1 MALDASLILGGKGPQ
16 LDDPLTIRAKQA
28 TLADLMGRQ
37 QLQQMQMQGKQLE
50 MEDAQRAR
58 QDQQTLADLYRTAG
72 TDPNALMQG
81 MAQQGLG
88 ARIPAFQEQQAK
100 TGKAITEA
108 DAARFDLIK
117 KKVATT
123 NSVVASVLASNPN
136 PTHQDVY
143 QAIARAA
150 AQYGLSP
157 EEQSSMARGLP
168 GDESK
173 LRGFLIGNALQ
184 AAEVGKQIDM
194 LAGKTELVDKGGAH
208 QAYTT
213 NQLTGQVTP
222 GQTFEKTATPEAV
235 MTDKRTR
242 EEGAANRG
250 VQIRGQ
256 NLTDARARETNT
268 LQKDA
273 ARTEV
278 KETADGFVLVDKGTG
293 KVTALA
299 GADGKPLG
307 PKLKDAPAAIQKAM
321 IENGTNIR
329 RAEQALALVQGNDVG
344 EAKGDKS
351 ATGFKGYL
359 PNQLLNRVDP
369 EGVDAR
375 AAIADLGSLVIHDRS
390 GAAVT
395 AAEFPRL
402 APFIPS
408 EKDDQATI
416 QKKLKRFVQ
425 VYRDEMSATEQAYG
439 PANGFRPLGAA
450 SAGGGATVKLP
461 NGQTLTFPSAAAA
474 AAFKKEAGL

>member
-1 MALDASLILGGKGPQ
+1 
-16 LDDPLTIRAKQA
+16 
-28 TLADLMGRQ
+28 MGRQ
-37 QLQQMQMQGKQLE
+37 QLQQMQMQGKQFEL
-50 MEDAQRAR
+50 EDAQRAR

-235 MTDKRTR
+235 MLDKRTR

-256 NLTDARARETNT
+256 NLTDARAKEAAVNTQATAKIPQGYRVLPNGDLEAIPGGPADAKKVGQLNADTQALTGATSGLDRLATAANEALNHPGLKGTYGLRGMVPNVPGSDAADAAALLNT
-268 LQKDA
+268 LKSQVGFSVLQDMRNNSKTGGALGAVSDKENAMLQANLAALEKAQSFEQAQKSLKKIVEYSDQAKGRMLDA
-273 ARTEV
+273 YNMRHPGINTPP
-278 KETADGFVLVDKGTG
+278 TAAT
-293 KVTALA
+293 T
-299 GADGKPLG
+299 
-307 PKLKDAPAAIQKAM
+307 APAA
-321 IENGTNIR
+321 
-329 RAEQALALVQGNDVG
+329 GN
-344 EAKGDKS
+344 
-351 ATGFKGYL
+351 T
-359 PNQLLNRVDP
+359 
-369 EGVDAR
+369 
-375 AAIADLGSLVIHDRS
+375 
-390 GAAVT
+390 VT
-395 AAEFPRL
+395 TPDG
-402 APFIPS
+402 
-408 EKDDQATI
+408 KTH
-416 QKKLKRFVQ
+416 
-425 VYRDEMSATEQAYG
+425 
-439 PANGFRPLGAA
+439 
-450 SAGGGATVKLP
+450 
-461 NGQTLTFPSAAAA
+461 TFPNAAAA
-474 AAFKKEAGL
+474 AAFKKAAGL